1 MKHLQL
7 KSKVHSVSSSTPC
20 QLHFKQYLWPV
31 LWTWLWSSSLKCE
44 LNRFFALELTKLTVR
59 GSRDISNKSLSLP
72 REAFCNQNHS
82 SLPHPIPTSF
92 FPPQSGC
99 DSAAS
104 FAYGTECTLTHTRA
118 RFPFHWFQW
127 WLWALCV
134 KMTSWQKDLHFCLI
148 HKRLQTTDKPQVLQ
162 LLQLSGA
169 RAKWLSMENWKQLW
183 YNKVNQTK
191 TFLLMQPL
199 STKFNCST

>member
-1 MKHLQL
+1 MNLTDSLPLSSQDWQWGEVETFQISLYPCLERRSVTKIIPLYHTQSPQAFFLPNQGVTQQQVL
-7 KSKVHSVSSSTPC
+7 PTEQNVHS
-20 QLHFKQYLWPV
+20 
-31 LWTWLWSSSLKCE
+31 
-44 LNRFFALELTKLTVR
+44 
-59 GSRDISNKSLSLP
+59 
-72 REAFCNQNHS
+72 
-82 SLPHPIPTSF
+82 
-92 FPPQSGC
+92 
-99 DSAAS
+99 
-104 FAYGTECTLTHTRA
+104 LTHA
-118 RFPFHWFQW
+118 RFPFHRFQW

-162 LLQLSGA
+162 SLQLSGA
-169 RAKWLSMENWKQLW
+169 RAKLLSMENWKQLW